1 MILLFGTR
9 LRSTVIAI
17 VSFVCPFC
25 SKDVPQRVI
34 SLVNRF
40 TLFFVPLF
48 PVSTRYVNECTNCGG
63 QTAISREQADN
74 ASAWAATHHVA

>member
-9 LRSTVIAI
+9 LSSTIVAI

-25 SKDVPQRVI
+25 SQNVAQRVI
-34 SLVNRF
+34 KLANRF
-40 TLFFVPLF
+40 TVFFVPLF

-63 QTAISREQADN
+63 RTAISREQADN
-74 ASAWAATHHVA
+74 AVAWASTRSAA

>member
-9 LRSTVIAI
+9 LHTVLVAV

-25 SKDVPQRVI
+25 SKDVPQRVLK
-34 SLVNRF
+34 LVNRF

-48 PVSTRYVNECTNCGG
+48 PVSTRFVNECTNCGG
-63 QTAISREQADN
+63 ITDVSRDQADN
-74 ASAWAATHHVA
+74 AVAWANTHRAG

>member
-9 LRSTVIAI
+9 LSSTIVTI

-25 SKDVPQRVI
+25 SKDVAQRVI
-34 SLVNRF
+34 KLVNSF

-48 PVSTRYVNECTNCGG
+48 PVSTRYMNECTNCGG
-63 QTAISREQADN
+63 RTAISREQADN
-74 ASAWAATHHVA
+74 AAAWAATRPLA